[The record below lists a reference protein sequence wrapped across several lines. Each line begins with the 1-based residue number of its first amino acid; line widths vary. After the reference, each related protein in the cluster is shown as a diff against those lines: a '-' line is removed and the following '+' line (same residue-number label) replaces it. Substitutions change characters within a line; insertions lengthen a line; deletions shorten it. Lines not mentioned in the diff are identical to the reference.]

1 MIMQWI
7 DNKQYICFDIKELFA
22 WQDALD
28 EIEDSDFHKCPSW
41 ILFNDFLAEAENQLE
56 YSEEFIRE
64 LESILEANDE

>member
-1 MIMQWI
+1 MMRWI

-28 EIEDSDFHKCPSW
+28 ELEGSDFPKCESW
-41 ILFNDFLAEAENQLE
+41 VLFNDFLAEAENQLE
-56 YSEEFIRE
+56 YSEEFIHE